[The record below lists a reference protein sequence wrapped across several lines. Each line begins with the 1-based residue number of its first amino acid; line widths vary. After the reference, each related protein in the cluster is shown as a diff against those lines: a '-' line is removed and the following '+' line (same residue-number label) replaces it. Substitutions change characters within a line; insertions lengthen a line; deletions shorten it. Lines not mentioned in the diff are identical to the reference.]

1 MQELGFPDDNSA
13 RTLDRSTKIVTKVPT
28 TLRVTP
34 AGQTIALI
42 AWVSLC
48 FLTAWVGSRFTPGE
62 SYLQLQKPS
71 WTPPGYLFGP
81 VWSILYLCMGVAAWL
96 VWRRA
101 GFTGARPALTLFVV
115 QLVLNGMWSWIFFG
129 MQRPGLAFAEIL
141 ILWGMILA
149 TLLTFWR
156 VSTAAGILFLP
167 YLAWVSYAAV
177 LNYAIWQLNKSN

>member
-1 MQELGFPDDNSA
+1 MQELEFPDDNSA

-101 GFTGARPALTLFVV
+101 GFTGARLALTLFVV

-167 YLAWVSYAAV
+167 YLAWVSFAAV